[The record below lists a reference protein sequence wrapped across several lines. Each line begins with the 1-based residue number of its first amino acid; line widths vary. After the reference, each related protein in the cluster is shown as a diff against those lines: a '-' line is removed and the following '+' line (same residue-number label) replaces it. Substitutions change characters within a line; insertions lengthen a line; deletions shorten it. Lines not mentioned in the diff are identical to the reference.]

1 MKSKIKQFLII
12 LAEEIIETEEEED
25 SAVAFK
31 KAGSEAS
38 EPDVTKFKVFM
49 ILRVKISIC
58 QFEYFFINLFFYVR
72 YVVERYN

>member
-1 MKSKIKQFLII
+1 M
-12 LAEEIIETEEEED
+12 
-25 SAVAFK
+25 AFK

-49 ILRVKISIC
+49 ILRVTISIC